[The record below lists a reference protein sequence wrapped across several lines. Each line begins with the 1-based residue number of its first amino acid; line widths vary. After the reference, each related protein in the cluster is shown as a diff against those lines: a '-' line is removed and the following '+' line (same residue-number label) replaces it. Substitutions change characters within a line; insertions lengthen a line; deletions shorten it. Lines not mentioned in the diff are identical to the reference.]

1 MAHVERLVAGMHGA
15 LSEQSA
21 RQAGDMRTGLRE
33 WLSDTR
39 PLPGRGRSRSPDRGG
54 LRVPAPPP
62 VAPPA
67 FPAFP
72 EPVVQPS
79 ERGRSR
85 SLDRGRTKA
94 IADAAKRAAKSAEIH
109 AAPEPAKPRRG
120 ERSRSP
126 IRAGASAEAV
136 VAAVKQRT
144 VPARVTKPKPI
155 AAPRPGKRYGPM
167 VGLPKDEPDKPD
179 DPPPKARKKSTK
191 FGKFAKFV
199 KPRAPSATFD
209 FGGPVRTIGEAV
221 KKEQKRW
228 DDTTIPENT
237 PIVKKGTTFIKKKTS
252 KPAPAAKAPKAAP
265 DPQDLPGAPEPA
277 AKRRKK
283 ITSTKPR
290 KSHRPFAIAAM

>member
-1 MAHVERLVAGMHGA
+1 M
-15 LSEQSA
+15 
-21 RQAGDMRTGLRE
+21 
-33 WLSDTR
+33 
-39 PLPGRGRSRSPDRGG
+39 
-54 LRVPAPPP
+54 PAPPP
-62 VAPPA
+62 PPA
-67 FPAFP
+67 PAAL
-72 EPVVQPS
+72 PS
-79 ERGRSR
+79 SDRGRSR

-94 IADAAKRAAKSAEIH
+94 VADAAKRAAKSAEIH
-109 AAPEPAKPRRG
+109 AAPEPARPRRG

-126 IRAGASAEAV
+126 LRAGASAEAV

-155 AAPRPGKRYGPM
+155 AAPRPSKRYGPM

-209 FGGPVRTIGEAV
+209 FGGPVRSVEQAV
-221 KKEQKRW
+221 KKVQKRW
-228 DDTTIPENT
+228 DETTIPENT
-237 PIVKKGTTFIKKKTS
+237 PIVKKGTTFIKKKAS

-265 DPQDLPGAPEPA
+265 DPPQDLPPEPV

-283 ITSTKPR
+283 ITATKPR
-290 KSHRPFAIAAM
+290 KSHRSFAIAAM

>member
-1 MAHVERLVAGMHGA
+1 MPAPPPPPPPPAAPAA
-15 LSEQSA
+15 LS
-21 RQAGDMRTGLRE
+21 
-33 WLSDTR
+33 SD
-39 PLPGRGRSRSPDRGG
+39 RGRSRR
-54 LRVPAPPP
+54 
-62 VAPPA
+62 
-67 FPAFP
+67 
-72 EPVVQPS
+72 
-79 ERGRSR
+79 
-85 SLDRGRTKA
+85 LDRGRTKA
-94 IADAAKRAAKSAEIH
+94 VADAAKRAAKSAEIH
-109 AAPEPAKPRRG
+109 AAPEPARPRRG

-126 IRAGASAEAV
+126 IRAGASTEAV

-155 AAPRPGKRYGPM
+155 AAPRPSKRYGPM

-179 DPPPKARKKSTK
+179 DPPPKARKKSK

-209 FGGPVRTIGEAV
+209 FGGPVRTIGEAA

-228 DDTTIPENT
+228 DETTIPENT

-265 DPQDLPGAPEPA
+265 DPQDLGAPEPA

-283 ITSTKPR
+283 ITSTKTR